1 MQHGNDAVP
10 EDSENVPDELQ
21 WPADQEMQNDTSA
34 EFLGVGFST
43 PQQEHSGSEMLT
55 PSSVNESG
63 SMRFINLDDIYDDT
77 SEVELVDSD
86 VEALLV
92 EADEPTSYVEAA
104 AHQEWKDAMDKE
116 MQSIERNNTWE
127 LVKLP
132 VGKKPIGL
140 KWVFKLKRNSNGE
153 VVKYKARLVAKG
165 YVQKYGIDFEEVF
178 APVARLD
185 TVRVLLAFAAN
196 NGWKV
201 HHLDVKYAFLHG
213 ELEEEVY
220 VSQPEGYK
228 VKGREQ
234 EVFKLSKAL
243 YGLKQAPR
251 A

>member
-1 MQHGNDAVP
+1 
-10 EDSENVPDELQ
+10 
-21 WPADQEMQNDTSA
+21 
-34 EFLGVGFST
+34 
-43 PQQEHSGSEMLT
+43 
-55 PSSVNESG
+55 
-63 SMRFINLDDIYDDT
+63 
-77 SEVELVDSD
+77 
-86 VEALLV
+86 
-92 EADEPTSYVEAA
+92 
-104 AHQEWKDAMDKE
+104 
-116 MQSIERNNTWE
+116 
-127 LVKLP
+127 
-132 VGKKPIGL
+132 
-140 KWVFKLKRNSNGE
+140 
-153 VVKYKARLVAKG
+153 
-165 YVQKYGIDFEEVF
+165 VQKYGIDFEEVF

-228 VKGREQ
+228 VKGREH